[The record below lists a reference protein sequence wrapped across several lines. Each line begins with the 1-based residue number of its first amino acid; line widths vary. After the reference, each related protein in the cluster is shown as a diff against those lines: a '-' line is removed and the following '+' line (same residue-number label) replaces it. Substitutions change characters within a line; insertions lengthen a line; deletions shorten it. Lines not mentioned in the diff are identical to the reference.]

1 MPPKEV
7 FISHSSQDKEITAR
21 IAETL
26 RNHRIPVWYSA
37 TNIRG
42 AQQWQDEIGKALKR
56 CDFFLVLLSNNSIAS
71 EWVKRELAYALNHGQ
86 YTENILPIL
95 LEGCDYESLSWTLG
109 SFQMIDLARNYEEGC
124 RDILNTWGFGLDLDK
139 LR

>member
-7 FISHSSQDKEITAR
+7 FLSHSSQDREITER
-21 IAETL
+21 IAVTL
-26 RNHRIPVWYSA
+26 RNHGIPVWYSA

-42 AQQWQDEIGKALKR
+42 SQQWQDEIGKALRR
-56 CDFFLVLLSNNSIAS
+56 CDFFIVLLSHQSIAS

-86 YTENILPIL
+86 YTENILPVL
-95 LEGCDYESLSWTLG
+95 LENCDFEYLSWTLG
-109 SFQMIDLARNYEEGC
+109 SFEMVDLTGDYAEGF
-124 RDILNTWGFGLDLDK
+124 RHMLNTWGFGLDLEK

>member
-1 MPPKEV
+1 MPPKEA
-7 FISHSSQDKEITAR
+7 FLSHSSQDREITERVA
-21 IAETL
+21 ATL
-26 RNHRIPVWYSA
+26 RNHGIPVWYSA

-56 CDFFLVLLSNNSIAS
+56 CDFFIVLLSNQSIAS

-86 YTENILPIL
+86 YTENILPVL
-95 LEGCDYESLSWTLG
+95 LEPCDFESLSWTLG
-109 SFQMIDLARNYEEGC
+109 AFEMVNLTGDFAEGC
-124 RDILNTWGFGLDLDK
+124 RNMLNTWGFGLDLER

>member
-7 FISHSSQDKEITAR
+7 FLSHSSHDVEVTTR

-26 RNHRIPVWYSA
+26 RNHGIPVWYSA

-42 AQQWQDEIGKALKR
+42 AQQWQDEIGRALKR
-56 CDFFLVLLSNNSIAS
+56 CDFFIVLLSNHSIVS
-71 EWVKRELAYALNHGQ
+71 EWVKRELSYALNHTQ
-86 YTENILPIL
+86 YSEKILPVT
-95 LEGCDYESLSWTLG
+95 LEFCDYESLSWTLG
-109 SFQMIDLARNYEEGC
+109 SFQMVDLMRDYEDGC
-124 RDILNTWGFGLDLDK
+124 RSILNTWGFGLDVDK